1 MTDIYRELAA
11 KVADCGSED
20 NVTPDLRARAKAA
33 FWTALTQ
40 VAQLPGNGALLTALK
55 AQGLEGL
62 QFANFEWQP
71 RWNGAEAVAALST
84 DGPAVFATGFFGV
97 LRYRRDDTKSCEAIV
112 NGARRF
118 ADMVEKDA
126 IRYLGG

>member
-1 MTDIYRELAA
+1 MGDIYKKMAA
-11 KVADCGSED
+11 KTADCGGED
-20 NVTPDLRARAKAA
+20 NVTDDMRARAKAA
-33 FWTALTQ
+33 FWETLTE

-55 AQGLEGL
+55 AQGLEEL

-71 RWNGAEAVAALST
+71 RWNGVEAVAALST

-97 LRYRRDDTKSCEAIV
+97 LRYQRDDKASCEAIV

-118 ADMVEKDA
+118 ADMVEQDT
-126 IRYLGG
+126 IHYLGG

>member
-1 MTDIYRELAA
+1 MGDIYRELAA
-11 KVADCGSED
+11 RVAGCEETDVAD
-20 NVTPDLRARAKAA
+20 DLRARAKQA
-33 FWTALTQ
+33 FWDTLTA

-97 LRYRRDDTKSCEAIV
+97 LRYRRDDTRSCEAIV

-118 ADMVEKDA
+118 ADMVEEDT
-126 IRYLGG
+126 IHYLGG

>member
-1 MTDIYRELAA
+1 MSDIYKELAA
-11 KVADCGSED
+11 KVADHDEADVSAEE
-20 NVTPDLRARAKAA
+20 RARAKEA
-33 FWTALTQ
+33 FWEALTA

-55 AQGLEGL
+55 AQGLEEL

-71 RWNGAEAVAALST
+71 RWNGAEAVAMLST

-97 LRYRRDDTKSCEAIV
+97 LRYRRDDKASAAAIV

-118 ADMVEKDA
+118 ADMVEEDT
-126 IRYLGG
+126 IHYLGG

>member
-11 KVADCGSED
+11 RVAGCEETD
-20 NVTPDLRARAKAA
+20 VTGDLRARAKQA
-33 FWTALTQ
+33 FWDTLTA

-84 DGPAVFATGFFGV
+84 DGPAAFATGFFGV
-97 LRYRRDDTKSCEAIV
+97 LRYQRDDTPSCEAIV

-118 ADMVEKDA
+118 ADMVETDTVY
-126 IRYLGG
+126 YLGG

>member
-1 MTDIYRELAA
+1 MDIYRELAA
-11 KVADCGSED
+11 KVAGCDQADVSAED
-20 NVTPDLRARAKAA
+20 RARAKQA
-33 FWTALTQ
+33 FWDALTQ

-55 AQGLEGL
+55 AQGLEEL
-62 QFANFEWQP
+62 KFANFEWQP
-71 RWNGAEAVAALST
+71 RWNGAEAVAVLST

-97 LRYRRDDTKSCEAIV
+97 LRYQRDDTKSCEAIV

-118 ADMVEKDA
+118 ADMVEEDT